1 MTATTGRGTRAMTT
15 PTATATAGRADVVR
29 RSRRRQPVARR
40 GSRPGRVLVY
50 AFAVVTV
57 VVSVFPV
64 YWMVRTAL
72 EPTVDITGNTPTLL
86 PTHLTGENFRHAI
99 HQRDFLSDLRNSV
112 LVSVSTVVLTLVLGF
127 LAAAALARFRF
138 RGRSL
143 YLVGLLVV
151 QMIPLEALIVP
162 VYLTLRD
169 VNRLDQFPSLVAIY
183 LFFVLPFCIWML
195 RSFIVSIPGELEEQA
210 MVDGCS
216 RLGAFLR
223 VLLPLI
229 MPGLVSVAIYS
240 FIQAWGEFVYVLVV
254 MQHANHYT
262 LPRWVVS
269 FQTSKG
275 IDWGAQMA
283 GSAIFTLPVIALFL
297 IVQRRITTGLAAG
310 AVKG

>member
-1 MTATTGRGTRAMTT
+1 MATLTAPTRA
-15 PTATATAGRADVVR
+15 RAVPGH
-29 RSRRRQPVARR
+29 RRRAAVSR
-40 GSRPGRVLVY
+40 GRLPGRVLAY
-50 AFAVVTV
+50 AFALVTFGL
-57 VVSVFPV
+57 SVFPV

-72 EPTVDITGNTPTLL
+72 EPTADINHGTPTLL
-86 PTHLTGENFRHAI
+86 PTNVTGRNFVNAV
-99 HQRDFLSDLRNSV
+99 HQRNFPTDLRNSL
-112 LVSVSTVVLTLVLGF
+112 LVSLSTVVLTLLLGF

-162 VYLTLRD
+162 VYLSLRD
-169 VNRLDQFPSLVAIY
+169 INGLDQFPSLIVVY
-183 LFFVLPFCIWML
+183 LFFSLPFSIWML
-195 RSFIVSIPGELEEQA
+195 RSFIVSIPDELEEQA

-216 RLGAFLR
+216 RMGAFLR

-229 MPGLVSVAIYS
+229 SPGLVAVAVYA
-240 FIQAWGEFVYVLVV
+240 FIQAWSEFVFVLVI
-254 MQHANHYT
+254 MQHSDHYT
-262 LPRWVVS
+262 LPRWVAG

-283 GSAIFTLPVIALFL
+283 GSALFTLPVIVFFLF
-297 IVQRRITTGLAAG
+297 VQRRITTGLAAG

>member
-1 MTATTGRGTRAMTT
+1 MATLTAPASTSRSTRAI
-15 PTATATAGRADVVR
+15 ARRDR
-29 RSRRRQPVARR
+29 RSLTGPSRLPVRI
-40 GSRPGRVLVY
+40 LVY
-50 AFAVVTV
+50 VFAAATFLL
-57 VVSVFPV
+57 SVFPV
-64 YWMVRTAL
+64 FWMVRTAF
-72 EPTVDITGNTPTLL
+72 EPTVDINHGTPALL
-86 PTHLTGENFRHAI
+86 PEHLTTQNFVHAVD
-99 HQRDFLSDLRNSV
+99 QRNFLSDLRNSL
-112 LVSVSTVVLTLVLGF
+112 LVSLSTVVLTLLIGF

-151 QMIPLEALIVP
+151 QMIPLEALIIP
-162 VYLTLRD
+162 VYLSLRD
-169 VNRLDQFPSLVAIY
+169 VDGLDRIPSLIVVY

-195 RSFIVSIPGELEEQA
+195 RSFIISIPDELEEQA

-216 RLGAFLR
+216 RMGAFLR

-229 MPGLVSVAIYS
+229 TPGLVAVAVYA
-240 FIQAWGEFVYVLVV
+240 FIQAWGEFVFALII

-262 LPRWVVS
+262 LPRWVGG

-275 IDWGAQMA
+275 IDWGALMA

-297 IVQRRITTGLAAG
+297 LVQRRITTGLAAG